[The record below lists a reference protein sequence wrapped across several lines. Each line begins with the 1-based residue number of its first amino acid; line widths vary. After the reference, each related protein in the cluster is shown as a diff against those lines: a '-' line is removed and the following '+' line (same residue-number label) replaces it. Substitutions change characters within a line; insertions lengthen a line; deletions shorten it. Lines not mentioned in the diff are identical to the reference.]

1 MYSLKS
7 GFAQHNFL
15 AGVCLN
21 CSLRENDTV
30 FRTYQFCT
38 DELKQ
43 YLLPCEPEKKREI
56 EATYEAGEISTSK
69 LLAIFEKKMILS

>member
-1 MYSLKS
+1 MKY
-7 GFAQHNFL
+7 GPAQHNFS

-21 CSLRENDTV
+21 CSLRERDSL

-38 DELKQ
+38 DELKE

-56 EATYEAGEISTSK
+56 ESAYGAGEISTSK
-69 LLAIFEKKMILS
+69 LLAIFEKKMIRS